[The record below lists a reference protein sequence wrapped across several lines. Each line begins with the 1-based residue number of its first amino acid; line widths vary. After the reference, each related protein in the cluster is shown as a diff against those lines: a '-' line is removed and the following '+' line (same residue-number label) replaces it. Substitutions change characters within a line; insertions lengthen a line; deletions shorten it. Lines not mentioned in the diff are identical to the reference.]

1 MGAMENN
8 YEELVKVTED
18 LKSSNDQLMQKQ
30 DHIFNKMEEMC
41 SFFKST
47 TIHGG
52 QPIVEGWKTL
62 DAIANKVIAS
72 HDGNIAMVSNMQIIG
87 QDLLGYVSH
96 FVGLGCYVSN
106 FVRLVCSISH
116 ITGLVLLCFQK
127 CWIKKI

>member
-1 MGAMENN
+1 MENN

-30 DHIFNKMEEMC
+30 DHIFSKMEEVC
-41 SFFKST
+41 SFLKST
-47 TIHGG
+47 TIHVG
-52 QPIVEGWKTL
+52 QPVVEGWKML

-72 HDGNIAMVSNMQIIG
+72 HDGNMAMVSNMQIIG

-106 FVRLVCSISH
+106 FVQLVCSISH
-116 ITGLVLLCFQK
+116 ITGLVLLCFP
-127 CWIKKI
+127 IHLYKKM